1 MSRKNKFTTASL
13 ASVSILC
20 VIILWIF
27 QSSVASGN
35 DEKYYKIDRGLHY
48 LREVFE
54 TLSRSYV
61 DDIDPEALS
70 KSAIDGML
78 QNFDPY
84 TVFFKDPGSQQ
95 MNMITRGK
103 YGGIGIEISV
113 QNRHLVV
120 IAPMEGSPAKRAGI
134 RAGDMITK
142 IDGRSTE
149 NFNIEDATAYLRG
162 KIGEPVTIEI
172 TRPGTE
178 TPFELTLIREEIVLE
193 DVAYADFIAPGVAYF
208 RLTAFS
214 DKAVT
219 ELKEAIADLQ
229 KRAPIEKVILD
240 LRGNPGGLLSAAVD
254 IANIFLPPGHLV
266 VSTRGIHED
275 EHKFY
280 TTDAPLLPNQPLVVL
295 VNESSASAAEI
306 VAGAIQDWDRG
317 VLVGQETFGKGLVQ
331 KVYPIDRINGAYL
344 KITTAKY
351 YVPSG
356 RLIQKEDYKKDTPF
370 FVDHSDSSEYNT
382 KTDYFTQNK
391 RVVHGGGGIHPDV
404 VVPGEFHNAY
414 LQMLLANGI
423 LFQFTI
429 DYLNRHPEFTDPKNV
444 PVTDELLNEFAGFV
458 ERSKVEFQLEGE
470 KELQKFLQI
479 AERKRDIDRDVTELV
494 EVALSKLRAEKQ
506 RQFQQNKNQIRELLI
521 AEFAEKSGGLS
532 ARIAATIGFDNQL
545 QAALQVLQNH
555 QEYREILAIR

>member
-1 MSRKNKFTTASL
+1 MSHKNKFTTASL

-20 VIILWIF
+20 VIVLWIV
-27 QSSVASGN
+27 QSTVASGN

-54 TLSRSYV
+54 TLSRNYV

-70 KSAIDGML
+70 KAAIDGML

-120 IAPMEGSPAKRAGI
+120 IAPMEGTPAKRAGI

-142 IDGRSTE
+142 IDGKSTE

-162 KIGEPVTIEI
+162 RIGEPVTLEI
-172 TRPGTE
+172 TRPGSE
-178 TPFELTLIREEIVLE
+178 TPFELTLVREEIVLE

-214 DKAVT
+214 DKALT
-219 ELKEAIADLQ
+219 ELKDAIARLQ
-229 KRAPIEKVILD
+229 KRAPIQKVILD

-280 TTDAPLLPNQPLVVL
+280 TTEAPLLPDQPLVVL
-295 VNESSASAAEI
+295 INQSSASAAEI
-306 VAGAIQDWDRG
+306 VAGAIQDLDRG

-331 KVYPIDRINGAYL
+331 KVYPIDRINGVYL

-356 RLIQKEDYKKDTPF
+356 RLIQKEDYKGDTPF

-414 LQMLLANGI
+414 LQML
-423 LFQFTI
+423 FTI
-429 DYLNRHPEFTDPKNV
+429 DYLNRHPDFIDPKNV
-444 PVTDELLNEFAGFV
+444 PVTDELLNEFAEYV
-458 ERSKVEFQLEGE
+458 EQRNIDFQVEGE
-470 KELQKFLQI
+470 KELQKFLDI
-479 AERKRDIDRDVTELV
+479 AKQKSEIDRDAAELV
-494 EVALSKLRAEKQ
+494 EVALSKLQAGKQ
-506 RQFQQNKNQIRELLI
+506 RLFQQNKNQIRELLI

-532 ARIAATIGFDNQL
+532 ARIAVTIGFDNQL
-545 QAALQVLQNH
+545 QAALKVLQNH
-555 QEYREILAIR
+555 QEYREILAAR